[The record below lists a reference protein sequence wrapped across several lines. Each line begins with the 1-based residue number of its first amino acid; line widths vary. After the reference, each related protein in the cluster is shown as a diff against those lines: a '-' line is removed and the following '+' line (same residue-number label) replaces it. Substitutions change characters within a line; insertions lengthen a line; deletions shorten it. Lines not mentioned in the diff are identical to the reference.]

1 MRRIVS
7 LSALF
12 ACLMLAG
19 CSGSPPTVATQ
30 QNSNSAANTA
40 QTGSAQ
46 NSGADSS
53 NVGVVASHG
62 VTGNT
67 TAGNTTAGSATASD
81 KAPVAT
87 PELDAKIEKAAAKA
101 KASGATAADKK
112 AAAAAYMDRADF
124 YWSAGNVQLY
134 RFALGD
140 YRRVLRYDPANEQ
153 AKERIDYLISV
164 YHSLNKPVPDNGL
177 EN

>member
-7 LSALF
+7 PSALI
-12 ACLMLAG
+12 ACLLLAG
-19 CSGSPPTVATQ
+19 CGGTPSEVTTR

-40 QTGSAQ
+40 PAGGGK
-46 NSGADSS
+46 SGTASS
-53 NVGVVASHG
+53 NAGVVSSHDG
-62 VTGNT
+62 
-67 TAGNTTAGSATASD
+67 AGNASAGAAASG
-81 KAPVAT
+81 KPSVET
-87 PELDAKIEKAAAKA
+87 PELDAKIEKAAAKV

-112 AAAAAYMDRADF
+112 AAAVAYMERAEF

-134 RFALGD
+134 KFALGD
-140 YRRVLRYDPANEQ
+140 YRRVLRYDPENGQ

-164 YHSLNKPVPDNGL
+164 YQSLNRPVPDNGL

>member
-7 LSALF
+7 PSALI
-12 ACLMLAG
+12 ACLLLAS
-19 CSGSPPTVATQ
+19 CSGAPPSVTTTQ
-30 QNSNSAANTA
+30 NANSNANAAPA
-40 QTGSAQ
+40 SSGQ
-46 NSGADSS
+46 SGAAPT
-53 NVGVVASHG
+53 NLGVVSSHSG
-62 VTGNT
+62 PAGNA
-67 TAGNTTAGSATASD
+67 TAGGAAPSD

-87 PELDAKIEKAAAKA
+87 PELDSKIEKAVAKA

-112 AAAAAYMDRADF
+112 AAATAYMERADF

-134 RFALGD
+134 RYALGD
-140 YRRVLRYDPANEQ
+140 YRRVLRYDPENEQ

-164 YHSLNKPVPDNGL
+164 YQSLNRPVPDNGI

>member
-7 LSALF
+7 LSALIG
-12 ACLMLAG
+12 CLLLAG
-19 CSGSPPTVATQ
+19 CGGAPPAVTTS
-30 QNSNSAANTA
+30 QNTNSATNTA
-40 QTGSAQ
+40 PVNSAQ
-46 NSGADSS
+46 GGVGA
-53 NVGVVASHG
+53 NVGVVAAHG
-62 VTGNT
+62 G
-67 TAGNTTAGSATASD
+67 AGNTSAGGAASSD

-87 PELDAKIEKAAAKA
+87 PELDAKIEKASAKA
-101 KASGATAADKK
+101 KASGASAADKE

-134 RFALGD
+134 RYALGD
-140 YRRVLRYDPANEQ
+140 YRRVLRYDPNNGQ

-164 YHSLNKPVPDNGL
+164 YQSLNKPVPDNGL